1 LEAAKAAKLEEG
13 DVNVEVKDDDE
24 PEQSATEKMFTGLVV
39 IIAGFFSLAH
49 GANDVANSVGPF
61 GAVLAAYNGPLKKK
75 SEIPIWV
82 FCIAGAMIV
91 VGLATYGVHVMRTI
105 GGKITPMTPPKAF
118 CVNFAATIVVLIA
131 TRAGIPV
138 STTHASVGAVL
149 GVGIANGSRAVDW
162 GLMAKI
168 FFAWVFTLP
177 IVGITSAGIFAMFL
191 PTVVRQPFI

>member
-1 LEAAKAAKLEEG
+1 
-13 DVNVEVKDDDE
+13 
-24 PEQSATEKMFTGLVV
+24 
-39 IIAGFFSLAH
+39 
-49 GANDVANSVGPF
+49 
-61 GAVLAAYNGPLKKK
+61 
-75 SEIPIWV
+75 
-82 FCIAGAMIV
+82 MIV

-162 GLMAKI
+162 KLMGKI

-191 PTVVRQPFI
+191 PTVVRQPFV